1 MVAPGGGI
9 IPQTMLEAFE
19 NASAFIAVLR
29 GPDHVYELANAQYR
43 RLMGDRVYVGRPV
56 REVAPDVA
64 DQAFFAILDR
74 VFQTAQPY
82 IARDIPLL
90 IERVEGQP
98 RESFRINLLYSAI
111 ADSKGGSYG
120 IFVEGTV
127 VSGPPAAM
135 AEPEDESLLTPR
147 ELEVLH
153 WSAQGKTSEDTATI
167 LGIAARTVQHHIGR
181 ITAKLHADNQA
192 HAVAEAMRR
201 KIL

>member
-1 MVAPGGGI
+1 
-9 IPQTMLEAFE
+9 MLDAFE
-19 NASAFIAVLR
+19 HASAFIAVLR

-56 REVAPDVA
+56 RAVAPDVA
-64 DQAFFAILDR
+64 DQGFFEILDR
-74 VFQTAQPY
+74 VFATGESY
-82 IARDIPLL
+82 VARDIPLV

-98 RESFRINLLYSAI
+98 RDTFRINLLYSAI
-111 ADSKGGSYG
+111 TNPNGGNYG

-127 VSGPPAAM
+127 VSGPPGAM
-135 AEPEDESLLTPR
+135 TEGASQSLLTPR

-153 WSAQGKTSEDTATI
+153 WSAQGKTAEVTGVI
-167 LGIAARTVQHHIGR
+167 LGIAPRTVNHYMGKI
-181 ITAKLHADNQA
+181 IAKLEADNQA

>member
-1 MVAPGGGI
+1 
-9 IPQTMLEAFE
+9 MLDAFE

-43 RLMGDRVYVGRPV
+43 RLMGDRIFVGRPV

-64 DQAFFAILDR
+64 DQNFFEILDQ
-74 VFQTAQPY
+74 VLANGQTY
-82 IARDIPLL
+82 IARDIPLV
-90 IERVEGQP
+90 IERVERGP
-98 RESFRINLLYSAI
+98 RETFRINLLYSAI
-111 ADSKGGSYG
+111 ADPNGGNYG

-127 VSGPPAAM
+127 VSGPPGAM
-135 AEPEDESLLTPR
+135 VEPGSESLLTPR

-153 WSAQGKTSEDTATI
+153 WSAQGKTSEVTAEI

-181 ITAKLHADNQA
+181 IVAKLRADNQA